1 MADETALATTPGRAS
16 PFLAGLLVS
25 CFLAAF
31 LAACAGLPT
40 LIGIRP
46 GSVDKGD
53 RVVTIFNV
61 HTKETVR
68 ATYWQ
73 DGKFRRTEL
82 DRVDAIFRDWR
93 TGDEINVD
101 PALVDLLWGL
111 HTELGSKEPIH
122 LISGHRSPRTNDMLL
137 RTRGGQAKKSLHIEG
152 MAADVFFPDVSV
164 ERLRNAALS
173 RNRGGVGYYPGSSPP
188 FVHLDTGRARSWV
201 GEDKPFV
208 VEKSIQE

>member
-16 PFLAGLLVS
+16 RFLAGLLVS

-31 LAACAGLPT
+31 LAACAGLPA

-152 MAADVFFPDVSV
+152 MAADVSFLTYLWRGCGT
-164 ERLRNAALS
+164 RLCPGIA
-173 RNRGGVGYYPGSSPP
+173 GV
-188 FVHLDTGRARSWV
+188 LDTILALPRPSSILTRAVPGLGWGKTS
-201 GEDKPFV
+201 PLL
-208 VEKSIQE
+208 